1 MYNYKSLQVAQ
12 LLQEHLSSLQ
22 NFIIKKYLKQQ
33 FDNDQALWPLYNWR
47 YKDLSIS
54 RDKKVMTP
62 QWRNALSTSITEL
75 LLLPKFDNSSSCVT
89 WDKEICQLIMS

>member
-54 RDKKVMTP
+54 RDKKVMT
-62 QWRNALSTSITEL
+62 LSPMEKCPIDFYHGVAFTAKI
-75 LLLPKFDNSSSCVT
+75 
-89 WDKEICQLIMS
+89 